1 MVGNPDYGH
10 AHSSKVVFFSLSH
23 RRSDVS
29 YCEIDSMRRTG
40 PLLRTAM
47 ASADLR
53 YIDSAECAISRCETA
68 AGLCDRLS
76 YASSPLGMNY
86 RFCRRQGG

>member
-1 MVGNPDYGH
+1 
-10 AHSSKVVFFSLSH
+10 
-23 RRSDVS
+23 
-29 YCEIDSMRRTG
+29 MRRTG

-76 YASSPLGMNY
+76 YARLSNHDNARICRGDCRLPGLGL
-86 RFCRRQGG
+86 G